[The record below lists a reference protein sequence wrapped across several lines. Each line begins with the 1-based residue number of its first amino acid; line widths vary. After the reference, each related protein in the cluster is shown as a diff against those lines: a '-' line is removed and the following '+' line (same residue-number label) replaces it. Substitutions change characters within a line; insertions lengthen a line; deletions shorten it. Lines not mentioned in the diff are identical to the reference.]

1 MGGKVEVPNLA
12 KLARKGMDKLE
23 ENLNY
28 LGSLPTDMKEQ
39 AEKLSGAT
47 SEAIDVAEEELLGSL
62 ESTDEETADLSG
74 EPPQT
79 SEDELAMRRVRRR
92 LRDRFGRRATRGGGA
107 EMAGTGYKLGG

>member
-1 MGGKVEVPNLA
+1 MGGSVPNLA
-12 KLARKGMDKLE
+12 KSVSKGVDKLE

-28 LGSLPTDMKEQ
+28 LGSLPTRAKEQ
-39 AEKLSGAT
+39 AEELSGAT

-74 EPPQT
+74 EPPQ
-79 SEDELAMRRVRRR
+79 MRKVRRR

-107 EMAGTGYKLGG
+107 EMAGTGYRLGG

>member
-1 MGGKVEVPNLA
+1 MGGEVPNLA
-12 KLARKGMDKLE
+12 KMVSEGTDKLE

-28 LGSLPTDMKEQ
+28 LGSLPTEARKK

-47 SEAIDVAEEELLGSL
+47 SEDIDVAEEELLGSE

-107 EMAGTGYKLGG
+107 EMVGTGYKLGG

>member
-1 MGGKVEVPNLA
+1 MGGSVPNLA
-12 KLARKGMDKLE
+12 KSVSKGVDKLE

-28 LGSLPTDMKEQ
+28 LGSLPTRAKEQ
-39 AEKLSGAT
+39 AEELSGAT

-74 EPPQT
+74 EPPQ
-79 SEDELAMRRVRRR
+79 MRRVRRR

-107 EMAGTGYKLGG
+107 EMVGTGYRLGG

>member
-1 MGGKVEVPNLA
+1 MGGSVPNLA
-12 KLARKGMDKLE
+12 KSVSKGVDKLD

-28 LGSLPTDMKEQ
+28 LGSLPTRAKEQ
-39 AEKLSGAT
+39 AEELSGAT

-107 EMAGTGYKLGG
+107 EMAGTGYRLGG

>member
-1 MGGKVEVPNLA
+1 MGGSVPNLA
-12 KLARKGMDKLE
+12 KSVSKGVDKLE

-28 LGSLPTDMKEQ
+28 LGSLPTRAKEQ
-39 AEKLSGAT
+39 AEELSGAT

-74 EPPQT
+74 EPPQ
-79 SEDELAMRRVRRR
+79 MRRVRRR

-107 EMAGTGYKLGG
+107 EMAGTGYRLGG